1 MLLNTCSLI
10 IYILFTNISSKIQLK
25 SMLFFTEFWT
35 FEIHHLSSH
44 YPCHTKH
51 DRSTAIST
59 SFSTCW
65 KYWLLKSYLTS
76 IINIFLYQMNTK
88 NSYAF
93 KWSSTHVPVVTF
105 IMHLLKKSPLTSIR
119 NSKIQ
124 SFLTFHV
131 IACVN
136 WFVDPTIQAAETY
149 VLFLGKM

>member
-1 MLLNTCSLI
+1 
-10 IYILFTNISSKIQLK
+10 
-25 SMLFFTEFWT
+25 MLFFTEFWT

-65 KYWLLKSYLTS
+65 KNWLLKSYLTS
-76 IINIFLYQMNTK
+76 IINIFLYQMKTK

-136 WFVDPTIQAAETY
+136 WFVDPTIQAAETDKVTAKY
-149 VLFLGKM
+149 GAIQVKIVTEKQTTCNKIIIDMKK